1 MWSLKNVGG
10 SGTASKTD
18 ERIFLNTR
26 INVENSTGKGKVAA
40 IHETWFRTAPY
51 QTYKM
56 Q

>member
-26 INVENSTGKGKVAA
+26 INVENSTVTVIKGK
-40 IHETWFRTAPY
+40 
-51 QTYKM
+51 
-56 Q
+56 